1 LVEGHCQIAT
11 HTASDGYCWHYRHYS
26 PPDEQ
31 TLGRVVYLHGI
42 QSHGGWY
49 DYSSRRLSDAGFEVY
64 FLDRRGSGLNQ
75 ADRGDTPTY
84 QRLVDD
90 VAEFLS
96 AHTWQPNKTSVVG
109 ISWGGKLATAL
120 AAGFPELVDSV
131 ALICPGF
138 FPKLSGRSKRL
149 SKFLRLA
156 RILAPKKRFGVPLS
170 DPRLFTA
177 TPRWLEFLARDPLAL
192 HKATARF
199 LVASQDLDKAL
210 PRLVG
215 RMQAPVL
222 LMLAGQDRI
231 IQNESTRTFFEQFAS
246 KDRQVIEYPEAN
258 HTLEFEPDPDQFI
271 NDLILWLR
279 GHTNSKP

>member
-1 LVEGHCQIAT
+1 L
-11 HTASDGYCWHYRHYS
+11 R
-26 PPDEQ
+26 DEQ
-31 TLGRVVYLHGI
+31 TRGRVVYLHGI

-49 DYSSRRLSDAGFEVY
+49 EHSSRRLCQAGFDVY

-96 AHTWQPNKTSVVG
+96 VQAAGQPNKTLVIG

-120 AAGFPELVDSV
+120 AAGYPELVDRV

-138 FPKLSGRSKRL
+138 FPKLSGRNRRL

-156 RILAPKKRFGVPLS
+156 KLLAPKKQFAVPLS

-177 TPRWLEFLARDPLAL
+177 TSRWLEFLSKDPLAL

-210 PRLVG
+210 PQMVRRIEV
-215 RMQAPVL
+215 PVL
-222 LMLAGQDRI
+222 LMLAGRDRI
-231 IQNESTRTFFEQFAS
+231 IENKPTRTFLKQFAS
-246 KDRQVIEYPEAN
+246 KDCQVIEYPEAN

-271 NDLILWLR
+271 NDLIRWLR
-279 GHTNSKP
+279 GHE